1 MLSWPSITPSRSLSR
16 HRIIFWDVL
25 FLIWSL
31 TVCLWRS
38 WLFQVQGLFRSGIL
52 SAISMSFTRVTLYS
66 CTRSEHRSAQWSWL
80 SLLKIR
86 AGFFF
91 FSSVYQLSGF
101 HLGVGTSTASIFH
114 YPGFIGQSTI
124 LSKDLPY
131 HYPVIFNLVG
141 GGKTAIA
148 FQMVSQLSCPNHVSF
163 PFSLEGWI
171 FESQKPETDFFLCI
185 LFVIPSLRHLMKAC

>member
-1 MLSWPSITPSRSLSR
+1 MVCYGMLSWPSIIPSRSLSR

-25 FLIWSL
+25 FLIRSL

-91 FSSVYQLSGF
+91 FLFCLSTLWVPPRCGDE
-101 HLGVGTSTASIFH
+101 HCLYLSLSRIHRSI
-114 YPGFIGQSTI
+114 
-124 LSKDLPY
+124 Y
-131 HYPVIFNLVG
+131 HPL
-141 GGKTAIA
+141 
-148 FQMVSQLSCPNHVSF
+148 QR
-163 PFSLEGWI
+163 
-171 FESQKPETDFFLCI
+171 
-185 LFVIPSLRHLMKAC
+185 PSLSLSSNI